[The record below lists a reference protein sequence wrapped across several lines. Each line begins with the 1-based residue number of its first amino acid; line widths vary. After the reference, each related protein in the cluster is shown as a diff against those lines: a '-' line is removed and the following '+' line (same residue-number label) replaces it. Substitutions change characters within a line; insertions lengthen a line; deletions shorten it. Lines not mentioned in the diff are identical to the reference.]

1 MNQPRTMDIIGK
13 RKIWYTISFV
23 MIVPGVISLMLF
35 GLKLGIDFNSGQLS
49 TVRGNVTASKAAE
62 AAKGLDFK
70 DIQVVPSGSDQTQ
83 IRFRDASPQ
92 TKHEANH
99 QKFKQALQERGVT
112 ELSFDSVGPTVS
124 SAIARNAIVSL
135 LLVSLAIVLYV
146 AWAFRNT
153 PPPVSPWGFGIMAI
167 AALLHDALF
176 VLGVF
181 SLLGHFFGVEIDA
194 LFVTAILTVIGFSV
208 HDTIVVFDRI
218 RENLRRERLDFETVV
233 NHSILETI
241 GRSINTSLT
250 VLLTLL
256 ALFLFG
262 GESIRYFVL
271 ALLIGIASGTYS
283 SIFNASPLLVTLHNW
298 RLKRMDLARV
308 SGKKA

>member
-1 MNQPRTMDIIGK
+1 MNIIGK
-13 RKIWYTISFV
+13 RKIWYGISLL
-23 MIVPGVISLMLF
+23 MIVPGLISLALW
-35 GLKLGIDFNSGQLS
+35 GLRLGIDFNSGQLS
-49 TVRGNVTASKAAE
+49 TVRGNVDRTKVDE
-62 AAKGLDFK
+62 AAKGLGFT
-70 DIQVVPSGSDQTQ
+70 DIQLVSGGSDQTQ
-83 IRFRDASPQ
+83 IRFRDPAPQ
-92 TKHEANH
+92 AQHEANH
-99 QKFKQALQERGVT
+99 QKFKAALEKRGIT

-135 LLVSLAIVLYV
+135 VLVSLAIVFYI
-146 AWAFRNT
+146 AWAFRNA

-181 SLLGHFFGVEIDA
+181 SLLGHFLGVEIDA

-218 RENLRRERLDFETVV
+218 RENLRRDKGSFEAIV
-233 NHSILETI
+233 NNSILETI
-241 GRSINTSLT
+241 ARSINTSLT

-262 GESIRYFVL
+262 GQSIRMFVL

-283 SIFNASPLLVTLHNW
+283 SIFNASPLLVTWHNW
-298 RLKRMDLARV
+298 RLRRMAKT
-308 SGKKA
+308 KKA

>member
-1 MNQPRTMDIIGK
+1 MNLIGK
-13 RKIWYTISFV
+13 RKIWYTISV
-23 MIVPGVISLMLF
+23 IMILPGVVSLLLW
-35 GLKLGIDFNSGQLS
+35 GLRLGIDFNSGQLL
-49 TVRGNVTASKAAE
+49 TVRGAVSTERVNE
-62 AAKGLDFK
+62 AAKGLGFRDLNL
-70 DIQVVPSGSDQTQ
+70 VAGGGDQTQ
-83 IRFRDASPQ
+83 IRFRDPAPQ
-92 TKHEANH
+92 TGHEANH
-99 QKFKQALQERGVT
+99 QRFKAALAKQGIT

-124 SAIARNAIVSL
+124 SAIARNAVISL
-135 LLVSLAIVLYV
+135 VLVSLAIVLYV

-153 PPPVSPWGFGIMAI
+153 PPPVSPWGFGLMAI

-181 SLLGHFFGVEIDA
+181 SILGRFFGIEIDA

-218 RENLRRERLDFETVV
+218 RENLRRDKGSFETVV
-233 NHSILETI
+233 NNSILETI

-262 GESIRYFVL
+262 GESIRWFVL

-283 SIFNASPLLVTLHNW
+283 SIFNASPLLVTWHNW
-298 RLKRMDLARV
+298 RLRRLAK
-308 SGKKA
+308 SGK

>member
-1 MNQPRTMDIIGK
+1 MNLIGK
-13 RKIWYTISFV
+13 RRIWYTISLL
-23 MIVPGVISLMLF
+23 MIVPGLVSLAVF

-49 TVRGNVTASKAAE
+49 VVRGSATTQSVQAAAS
-62 AAKGLDFK
+62 GLGFQ
-70 DIQVVPSGSDQTQ
+70 DIQVVQSGSDQTQ
-83 IRFRDASPQ
+83 IRFRDPAPQ
-92 TKHEANH
+92 AKHEINH
-99 QKFKQALQERGVT
+99 QKFKAALASKGIT

-124 SAIARNAIVSL
+124 STIAKNAIISL
-135 LLVSLAIVLYV
+135 ILVSLAIVFYV
-146 AWAFRNT
+146 AFAFRNA
-153 PPPVSPWGFGIMAI
+153 PPPVSPWSFGIMAI

-181 SLLGHFFGVEIDA
+181 SILGHFFGVEIDA

-218 RENLRRERLDFETVV
+218 RENLRRDKGSFETIV
-233 NHSILETI
+233 NNSILETI
-241 GRSINTSLT
+241 ARSVNTSLT

-262 GESIRYFVL
+262 GQSIRMFVL

-283 SIFNASPLLVTLHNW
+283 SIFNASPLLVTLHNY
-298 RLKRMDLARV
+298 RLRRMAKTAKPSR
-308 SGKKA
+308 